1 MGEHGMTGPHWIFL
15 AIVFAVVAGLA
26 LLALALFAPVQVRA
40 RLSGVVE
47 PQAVDGAPTSAGAPA
62 SAPLQGWVEKVAHAA
77 QPFSRLSLPEEGWE
91 RSPLR
96 TRFMNAGWRSAAAP
110 SLYFAAKTVLALGLP
125 AIVAVLVSAFGT
137 GGATGALHN
146 GFIFLLLFAAS
157 IGYYLPNMVLARRAA
172 SRCREIFETFPDA
185 LDLLTVCVEAGLSLE
200 RALAKVAGEIHI
212 KSVTLAQELQ
222 LVLMEMRAGFSKEK
236 ALRNLALRSGVEDV
250 DTLVA
255 MLIQSERFGTSMG
268 DSLRV
273 HSDNLRSKR
282 SVQAE
287 EAAAKIALKLLFPLI
302 FCIFPTL
309 MLVLIGPAG
318 ISIYRSVLPN
328 LGGH

>member
-1 MGEHGMTGPHWIFL
+1 MDIRQIVFL
-15 AIVFAVVAGLA
+15 VIVFAVVVCIALVA
-26 LLALALFAPVQVRA
+26 LLSFSSVPIRERLGDFIGTSEPSSPVEV
-40 RLSGVVE
+40 
-47 PQAVDGAPTSAGAPA
+47 
-62 SAPLQGWVEKVAHAA
+62 GWVEKVAQAA
-77 QPFSRLSLPEEGWE
+77 QPFSRMSLPEEGWE

-96 TRFMNAGWRSAAAP
+96 TRFMNAGWRSASAP
-110 SLYFAAKTVLALGLP
+110 SLYFAAKTLLALGLP
-125 AIVAVLVSAFGT
+125 AVVAVV
-137 GGATGALHN
+137 GAAALQGALNKLYLH
-146 GFIFLLLFAAS
+146 LLLVTAA
-157 IGYYLPNMVLARRAA
+157 IGYYIPNAVLSRKAA
-172 SRCREIFETFPDA
+172 GRSREIFENFPDA

-212 KSVTLAQELQ
+212 KSVALAQELQ
-222 LVLMEMRAGFSKEK
+222 LVLMEVRAGFSKEK

-268 DSLRV
+268 ESLRV

-282 SVQAE
+282 SVIAE

-318 ISIYRSVLPN
+318 IQIYRMLPTM
-328 LGGH
+328 LGQ

>member
-1 MGEHGMTGPHWIFL
+1 MSST
-15 AIVFAVVAGLA
+15 AGSRS
-26 LLALALFAPVQVRA
+26 PVP
-40 RLSGVVE
+40 G
-47 PQAVDGAPTSAGAPA
+47 TSK
-62 SAPLQGWVEKVAHAA
+62 W
-77 QPFSRLSLPEEGWE
+77 

-110 SLYFAAKTVLALGLP
+110 SLYFAAKTLLALGLP
-125 AIVAVLVSAFGT
+125 AVVALCGAFTLSAPQK
-137 GGATGALHN
+137 
-146 GFIFLLLFAAS
+146 GFMYFLLLVAA
-157 IGYYLPNMVLARRAA
+157 IGYYLPNAVLSRKAA
-172 SRCREIFETFPDA
+172 MRCREIFENFPDA

-212 KSVTLAQELQ
+212 KSVALAQELQ
-222 LVLMEMRAGFSKEK
+222 LALMEMRAGFTKER

-268 DSLRV
+268 DSLRI

-282 SVQAE
+282 SVLAE

-318 ISIYRSVLPN
+318 IQVYRMMQLIR
-328 LGGH
+328 